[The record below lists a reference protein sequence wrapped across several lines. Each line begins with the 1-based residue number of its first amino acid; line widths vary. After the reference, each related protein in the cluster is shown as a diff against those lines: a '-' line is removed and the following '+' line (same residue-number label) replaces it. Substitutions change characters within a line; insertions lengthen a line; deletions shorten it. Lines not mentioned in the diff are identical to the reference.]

1 MKSLLFGSIGSIVES
16 SEIQRKAFN
25 AAFKEFG
32 IDWHWN
38 VANYIKML
46 EKPGGLNRLIEF
58 SKNKLNLDDAKQIHL
73 LKIKHFKLLSKKKV
87 KPRDGVLEVIEYAS
101 INNIKIGFI
110 TTTTKDTLDLVINNL
125 SKQVDFSKFD
135 LITHDEL
142 VSKRKPDP
150 EIYKF
155 ALKKL
160 EVMHSSSLAIEN
172 TIENCRSAMN
182 ANIQTLLYPGEYTTY
197 EESSLISKDIFKSVK
212 SFFEEG

>member
-73 LKIKHFKLLSKKKV
+73 LKIKHFKLLSKKNLKL
-87 KPRDGVLEVIEYAS
+87 RDGVLEVIEYAS

>member
-32 IDWHWN
+32 IDWYWN

-58 SKNKLNLDDAKQIHL
+58 SKNKLNLDNAKQIHL
-73 LKIKHFKLLSKKKV
+73 LKIKHLKLLSKKNL

-101 INNIKIGFI
+101 FHNIKIGFI

-135 LITHDEL
+135 LITHDEF

-155 ALKKL
+155 ALNKL

-172 TIENCRSAMN
+172 TIENCHSAMN
-182 ANIQTLLYPGEYTTY
+182 ANIKTLLYPGEYTTY
-197 EESSLISKDIFKSVK
+197 EESSLISKDILKSVK
-212 SFFEEG
+212 SFFKEG

>member
-16 SEIQRKAFN
+16 SEIQRNAFN

-32 IDWHWN
+32 INWYWN

-46 EKPGGLNRLIEF
+46 ERPGGLNRLIEF

-73 LKIKHFKLLSKKKV
+73 LKIKHFKLLSKKNL

-101 INNIKIGFI
+101 IRNIKIGFI

-142 VSKRKPDP
+142 VSKRKPNP

-182 ANIQTLLYPGEYTTY
+182 ANIHTLLYPGEYTAY
-197 EESSLISKDIFKSVK
+197 EESSLISKDILKSVK
-212 SFFEEG
+212 SFFKEG

>member
-32 IDWHWN
+32 IDWYWN

-58 SKNKLNLDDAKQIHL
+58 SKNKLNLDNAKQIHL
-73 LKIKHFKLLSKKKV
+73 LKIKHFKLLSEKNL

-101 INNIKIGFI
+101 IRNIKIGFI
-110 TTTTKDTLDLVINNL
+110 TTTTKDTLDLIINNL

-160 EVMHSSSLAIEN
+160 EAMHSSSLAIEN
-172 TIENCRSAMN
+172 TTENCRSPMN

>member
-32 IDWHWN
+32 IDWYWN

-58 SKNKLNLDDAKQIHL
+58 SKNKLNLDNAKQIHL
-73 LKIKHFKLLSKKKV
+73 LKIKHFKLLSEKNL

-101 INNIKIGFI
+101 IRNIKIGFI

-135 LITHDEL
+135 LITHDEF